1 MRDVNVLEVGS
12 ADAILAAVLLLL
24 VIVCCHDVFATFL
37 MASSMEVIQFKKKK
51 GSREDVEYI
60 VAGQSNQLFWSTR
73 VPHVLFMV
81 MIFPIRFE

>member
-51 GSREDVEYI
+51 VLGKMLNISLQGSQINCFGLLGFHMFY
-60 VAGQSNQLFWSTR
+60 LW
-73 VPHVLFMV
+73 
-81 MIFPIRFE
+81 